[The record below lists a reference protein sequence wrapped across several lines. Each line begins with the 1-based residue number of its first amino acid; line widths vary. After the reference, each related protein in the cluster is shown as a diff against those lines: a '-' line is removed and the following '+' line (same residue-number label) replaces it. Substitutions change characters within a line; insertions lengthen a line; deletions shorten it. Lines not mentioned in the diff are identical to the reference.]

1 VIRAW
6 RIVDSKHAATA
17 FSGDGARLFGG
28 RWSSIGVPMVY
39 TADSAALATLEVLVH
54 VRRMS
59 VLPSYVLISCS
70 FDEKLVANV
79 TELPPNW
86 REYPAPPQLQA
97 IGDKWVRS
105 KRSAVLRV
113 PSVIVPGEHN
123 YLLNP
128 EHPKFR
134 RIVVG
139 KPEKFALD
147 LRLLK

>member
-1 VIRAW
+1 
-6 RIVDSKHAATA
+6 
-17 FSGDGARLFGG
+17 
-28 RWSSIGVPMVY
+28 
-39 TADSAALATLEVLVH
+39 
-54 VRRMS
+54 
-59 VLPSYVLISCS
+59 
-70 FDEKLVANV
+70 
-79 TELPPNW
+79 LPPNW